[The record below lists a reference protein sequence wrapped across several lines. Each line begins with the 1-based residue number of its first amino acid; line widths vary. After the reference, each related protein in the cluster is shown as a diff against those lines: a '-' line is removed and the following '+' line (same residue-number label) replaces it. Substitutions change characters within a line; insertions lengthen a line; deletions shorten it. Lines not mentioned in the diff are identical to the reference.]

1 MNYLPQMQ
9 QFGLQNLQQ
18 PDSQMLW
25 ISLPLAHY
33 VQIYG
38 KLLVDL
44 LWKKK
49 THTVRSYS
57 VSP

>member
-44 LWKKK
+44 L
-49 THTVRSYS
+49 
-57 VSP
+57 